1 MLQVPEFVQAEG
13 SFFVFHPKEHDGS
26 KMPGSPQPAGWSNEL
41 RDHQDENQ
49 DRVKASLNNAV
60 AELCHNGL
68 TPNSSDAS

>member
-1 MLQVPEFVQAEG
+1 
-13 SFFVFHPKEHDGS
+13 
-26 KMPGSPQPAGWSNEL
+26 MPGSPQPAGWSNEH

-49 DRVKASLNNAV
+49 GRVKASLNNAV